1 MNLQFKQGTS
11 LESLQ
16 QATKDPGTI
25 YLLKGLNEMFVDVSN
40 SSRIKVTDTN
50 AIRFDVEDF
59 IIFGEIEDLALNTSI
74 LDYSYLK

>member
-11 LESLQ
+11 LENLQ
-16 QATKDPGTI
+16 QVTKDPGTI

-50 AIRFDVEDF
+50 AIRFDIEDF
-59 IIFGEIEDLALNTSI
+59 IIFGEIEDLALNTSV